1 MINDIELDLV
11 SLEVA
16 ELLALNGFAVECDS
30 YYENGQLNYF
40 HSKENFNDANEW
52 RRCTSAPSQ
61 AIAIKW
67 VKLNFEIDIC
77 IHKFNGYYAYR
88 LNEDTDFELHKEIEN
103 AINKG
108 LCCVMEE
115 RLEK

>member
-1 MINDIELDLV
+1 MKNDIELDLV

-40 HSKENFNDANEW
+40 HAKENFNDVNEW
-52 RRCTSAPSQ
+52 CRCTSAPSQ

-67 VKLNFEIDIC
+67 VKLNFEIYLLC
-77 IHKFNGYYAYR
+77 IRAQKMTSQK
-88 LNEDTDFELHKEIEN
+88 LELI
-103 AINKG
+103 I
-108 LCCVMEE
+108 LVV
-115 RLEK
+115 